1 MTEPE
6 SLVVE
11 RSVPVQA
18 AADAVF
24 EAVVDVE
31 NWPQLLRGVV
41 HVERTVRDETA
52 DEAQIWV
59 LRGTDAVATWTSH
72 RSLDRAARRVAF
84 RNDPPAGPTTKSGGE
99 WRVTE
104 AEDGGCVL
112 TVRHTLTPR
121 PDVPAA
127 AVEEMAAGV
136 AKHSEAQLDELR
148 QAVEQRDELAEL
160 TITFDDPLF
169 IGGTAEDSYELLYR
183 ADQWPDRFP
192 HVTRIDMTE
201 DDRGVQFFDMDTLT
215 PDGRAHT
222 TRSVRICMAHHK
234 IVYKQI
240 SLAPLLTAHR
250 GHWLFEQTPEGVI
263 ATARHSATIKPA
275 ALDMLFPG
283 ATVQDARRYLRKV
296 LSANS
301 VSNLR
306 FAKEYA
312 EERAERAL
320 RERLDG

>member
-1 MTEPE
+1 MSKPE

-18 AADAVF
+18 PADAVF
-24 EAVVDVE
+24 AAVVDVE
-31 NWPQLLRGVV
+31 NWPQFLRNVV
-41 HVERTVRDETA
+41 HVERDVHDETS
-52 DEAQIWV
+52 DEVRIWA
-59 LRGTDAVATWTSH
+59 LRGADAVRSWTS
-72 RSLDRAARRVAF
+72 RRILDRTELRVSF
-84 RNDPPAGPTTKSGGE
+84 RNDPPTGPTTASGGE
-99 WRVTE
+99 WRVEETDDSS
-104 AEDGGCVL
+104 AVL

-121 PDVPAA
+121 PDAPAG

-136 AKHSEAQLDELR
+136 GKHSEAQLEELR
-148 QAVEQRDELAEL
+148 QAVEHRDELAAL
-160 TITFDDPLF
+160 TIAFDDPLF
-169 IGGTAEDSYELLYR
+169 ISGTAEDSYELLYR
-183 ADQWPDRFP
+183 ADQWPERFP

-201 DDRGVQFFDMDTLT
+201 NDGIQFFDMDTVT

-222 TRSVRICMAHHK
+222 TRSVRICLPHHK

-250 GHWLFEQTPEGVI
+250 GHWLFEETPEGVI

-283 ATVQDARRYLRKV
+283 ATVRDARRYLRKV
-296 LSANS
+296 FSANS
-301 VSNLR
+301 VANLR

>member
-1 MTEPE
+1 MSKPE

-18 AADAVF
+18 PADAVF
-24 EAVVDVE
+24 TAVVDVE
-31 NWPQLLRGVV
+31 NWPQFLRNVV
-41 HVERTVRDETA
+41 HVERDVHDETS
-52 DEAQIWV
+52 DEVRIWA
-59 LRGTDAVATWTSH
+59 LRGADAVRSWTSL
-72 RSLDRAARRVAF
+72 RTLDRTELQVSF
-84 RNDPPAGPTTKSGGE
+84 RNDPPAGPTTASGGE
-99 WRVTE
+99 WRVEETDDSS
-104 AEDGGCVL
+104 AVL

-121 PDVPAA
+121 PDAPAG

-136 AKHSEAQLDELR
+136 GKHSEAQLEELR
-148 QAVEQRDELAEL
+148 QAVEHRDELAAL
-160 TITFDDPLF
+160 TIAFDDPLF
-169 IGGTAEDSYELLYR
+169 ISGTAEDSYELLYR

-201 DDRGVQFFDMDTLT
+201 NDGIQFFDMDTVT

-222 TRSVRICMAHHK
+222 TRSVRICLPHHK

-250 GHWLFEQTPEGVI
+250 GHWLFEETPEGVI

-283 ATVQDARRYLRKV
+283 ATVRDARRYLRKV
-296 LSANS
+296 FSANS
-301 VSNLR
+301 VANLR